1 MKLLLLNL
9 AATLAMTG
17 IIWFVQVVHY
27 PLFARVGADQFVAYE
42 ALHRTYTGW
51 VVAPLMVAELAS
63 ALALLVPELRPAC
76 VGAAAAQAASAQVV
90 SAWTAAALV
99 ALIWL
104 STALLQIPLH
114 DQLSRGYDPALIA
127 RLVATNWIRTIAWTL
142 RSAIVLRWVALALS
156 KA

>member
-1 MKLLLLNL
+1 VKLLLLNL

-63 ALALLVPELRPAC
+63 AIALLVPELRPAC
-76 VGAAAAQAASAQVV
+76 VSAP

-99 ALIWL
+99 GVTWI
-104 STALLQIPLH
+104 STALLQVPLH
-114 DQLSRGYDPALIA
+114 DQLSQGYDTALIA
-127 RLVATNWIRTIAWTL
+127 RLVATNWIRTIAWNL
-142 RSAIVLRWVALALS
+142 RAAIVLRWVALALS
-156 KA
+156 DRRQGLVP